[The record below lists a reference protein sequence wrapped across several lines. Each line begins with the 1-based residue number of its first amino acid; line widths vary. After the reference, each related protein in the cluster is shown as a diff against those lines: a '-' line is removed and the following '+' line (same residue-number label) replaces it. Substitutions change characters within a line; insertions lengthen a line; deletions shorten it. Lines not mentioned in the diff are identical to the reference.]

1 MWIHSFMKNEESNLE
16 LGFPIPS
23 TIIND
28 INMNHKDIV
37 SVTLSLQ
44 RDVTRKILTYSS
56 SNRKRKRNT
65 SHCIATVRSIP
76 LLHSVVE
83 QHSGGAVAVVDVMIF
98 DLPH

>member
-1 MWIHSFMKNEESNLE
+1 MSRVKYWLE
-16 LGFPIPS
+16 YCS
-23 TIIND
+23 TNIVND
-28 INMNHKDIV
+28 V
-37 SVTLSLQ
+37 
-44 RDVTRKILTYSS
+44 